1 MFKSP
6 ETLFS
11 KGKNTSHKGNKQV
24 YVTGILNEMYFCS
37 RIFKLLISFRIRCY
51 LNLTA
56 LEEGPTLRY
65 LAELRVNHWLTIVVF
80 YSVK

>member
-6 ETLFS
+6 ETFS

-37 RIFKLLISFRIRCY
+37 TIFKLLISFRIRCY

-65 LAELRVNHWLTIVVF
+65 LAELRVNQWLTIVVF